1 MAIGSY
7 GKNAKAENNFYYN
20 NAITN
25 IALTRFDMLMQKIRR
40 YKNSGFCADVN
51 KLPASRKANRVAV
64 AYASG
69 GFFRE
74 VTGVQAVILAL
85 LFYKLV
91 VRATLDN
98 SALLK
103 HHNTIGVAHG

>member
-7 GKNAKAENNFYYN
+7 GKNAKAANNFYYN

-51 KLPASRKANRVAV
+51 KLPASRKANRVLT
-64 AYASG
+64 ASG

-85 LFYKLV
+85 LCYKLV

-98 SALLK
+98 SALLN